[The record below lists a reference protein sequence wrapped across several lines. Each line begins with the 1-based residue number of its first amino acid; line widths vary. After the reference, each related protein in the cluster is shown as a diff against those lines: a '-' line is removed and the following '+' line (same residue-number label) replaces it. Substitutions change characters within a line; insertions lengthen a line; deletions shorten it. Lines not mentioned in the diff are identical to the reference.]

1 MTTNVFTKYPK
12 RGDIWLREVATKKDC
27 FITLESFSLSDVPS
41 TYMPLGVVAK
51 RTGKDVLV
59 VYKDNASY
67 PWCERYSYKLTGY
80 TLDRTNRTGVISI
93 RDNSSASANTD
104 YTVQYNAATMY
115 ALVAQLN
122 AFFQATAV
130 FMEQDWV
137 AMVEDGAITIHYA
150 YTFWQQASYNT
161 AKSGF
166 AFTANLMPDVPS
178 LANIRRKHG
187 GAGGE
192 GVISSWDRAL
202 AYFRADN
209 NSTNYNPNT
218 DVTSVKTTYPIC
230 LPGYLGTSQYQS
242 DHCAFLRSVY
252 GEGEEGWLKYMASCL
267 PVEPIDAGN
276 MGQHFGKEITA
287 TLASKTYS
295 SPKKTNEVMCKAAH
309 YCHNITND
317 VIARGELYLPTI
329 SEVRDILDGVHYGTN
344 GSRQSDELNKA
355 LYMLGGKAISNGSY
369 LWSSC
374 RGYANLAWCAAGGYG
389 FFTSNG
395 MCYSCSCVPVLH
407 LTVA

>member
-59 VYKDNASY
+59 VYKYNASY
-67 PWCERYSYKLTGY
+67 TWCDRYSHKLTGY
-80 TLDRTNRTGVISI
+80 TLDGTNRTGVISI
-93 RDNSSASANTD
+93 RDNSGASANTD
-104 YTVQYNAATMY
+104 YTVQYNATTMD
-115 ALVAQLN
+115 ALVSQLN
-122 AFFQATAV
+122 AFFQATPV
-130 FMEQDWV
+130 FSSQDWV
-137 AMVEDGAITIHYA
+137 AVVEDGAITVHYA
-150 YTFWQQASYNT
+150 YTFWQQASYNG

-166 AFTANLMPDVPS
+166 AFTVNLMPDVPS

-209 NSTNYNPNT
+209 SSTSYNPSTN
-218 DVTSVKTTYPIC
+218 VTSVKTTYPIC

-267 PVEPIDAGN
+267 PVDPTDAGN
-276 MGQHFGKEITA
+276 MGQHFGKEMTA
-287 TLASKTYS
+287 ILASKTYS
-295 SPKKTNEVMCKAAH
+295 SPKKTNEVMCKAAY

-317 VIARGELYLPTI
+317 VIARGELYLPTV
-329 SEVRDILDGVHYGTN
+329 SEVRAILDGVHYGTN

-374 RGYANLAWCAAGGYG
+374 RYYASNAGYANGYG
-389 FFTSNG
+389 GFFSN
-395 MCYSCSCVPVLH
+395 YNLYVSFSCVPVLH